1 MLEVKNVTVDF
12 SGLRA
17 VDDVSFALEK
27 GEIVGLI
34 GPNGSGKT
42 TIFNVISGFTPLSF
56 GSVYFAGHCIDRLD
70 PAERNRR
77 GIGRTF
83 QLVKPFGNLSVLNNV
98 IVGALTRGQTL
109 REAKQTAYH
118 TIDRLGMGRFADVA
132 AHSLPLALKKRLEVA
147 RALATNPKLMLLDEI
162 MGGLN
167 PTEVNETIGLICE
180 LNREGMTFLLIEHN
194 MNAIMRVAQRVMVL
208 NQGVLLTEG
217 SPAYVTQDER
227 VISVYLGEPI
237 EALGSIRP

>member
-1 MLEVKNVTVDF
+1 MLEVRNITVDF

-17 VDDVSFALEK
+17 VDDVSFTVEK
-27 GEIVGLI
+27 GEIMGVI

-42 TIFNVISGFTPLSF
+42 TMFNVISGFITPTA
-56 GSVYFAGHCIDRLD
+56 GSVYFAGHCIDRLG

-83 QLVKPFGNLSVLNNV
+83 QIVKPFGNLSVLDNV

-109 REAKQTAYH
+109 REARQTAHH
-118 TIDRLGMGRFADVA
+118 TIERLGMGRFADVA
-132 AHSLPLALKKRLEVA
+132 AHSLPLALRKRLEVA
-147 RALATNPKLMLLDEI
+147 RALATGPQLMLLDEI

-167 PTEVNETIGLICE
+167 PTEVNETIGLIVE
-180 LNREGMTFLLIEHN
+180 LNRDGLTFLLIEHN

-208 NQGVLLTEG
+208 NQGALLTEG
-217 SPAYVTQDER
+217 SPADVTRDER

-237 EALGSIRP
+237 ESLGSIRP

>member
-1 MLEVKNVTVDF
+1 MLEVRNVTVDF

-17 VDDVSFALEK
+17 VDDVTFTLLS
-27 GEIVGLI
+27 GEIVGVI

-42 TIFNVISGFTPLSF
+42 TLFNVISGFIRPAS
-56 GSVYFAGHCIDRLD
+56 GSVSFLDQCLNRLG

-83 QLVKPFGNLSVLNNV
+83 QIVKPFGNLSVLDNV

-109 REAKQTAYH
+109 HEARETARY
-118 TIDRLGMGRFADVA
+118 TLNRLEMERFADTA
-132 AHSLPLALKKRLEVA
+132 AHSLPLALRKRLEVA

-167 PTEVNETIGLICE
+167 PTEVNNTIELISE
-180 LNREGMTFLLIEHN
+180 LNGEGMTFLLIEHN
-194 MNAIMRVAQRVMVL
+194 MNAIMRVAQRVLVL
-208 NQGVLLTEG
+208 NQGALLAEG
-217 SPAYVTQDER
+217 PPAYVTQDAR
-227 VISVYLGEPI
+227 VISVYLGEPL
-237 EALGSIRP
+237 ESLGSIRS

>member
-17 VDDVSFALEK
+17 VDDVSFAVER
-27 GEIVGLI
+27 GEIMGVI

-42 TIFNVISGFTPLSF
+42 TMFNVISGFTPSST
-56 GSVYFAGHCIDRLD
+56 GSVYFDGHCIDRIG

-83 QLVKPFGNLSVLNNV
+83 QIVKPFGNLSVLDNV

-109 REAKQTAYH
+109 REAQQTARH
-118 TIDRLGMGRFADVA
+118 TIERLEMGRFADVA
-132 AHSLPLALKKRLEVA
+132 AHSLPLALRKRLEVA
-147 RALATNPKLMLLDEI
+147 RALATGPQLMLLDEI

-167 PTEVNETIGLICE
+167 PTEVNETIGLIGE

-208 NQGVLLTEG
+208 NQGALLTEG
-217 SPAYVTQDER
+217 SPAYVTRDER

-237 EALGSIRP
+237 ESLGSIRP